1 MQERL
6 EEIRTQALKAIES
19 ASSEED
25 FEYIRI
31 KVLGRKGDLTKVLKA
46 IGQLSAEE
54 RPKIGQ
60 LANKLKKEIEA
71 SINARKEA
79 LKGVHIRGQVP
90 TLGAH
95 IKATFIPDPTLPGR
109 QRRLGRLHPITQV
122 MDEICSVFERM
133 GFTVAQGPEV
143 ELDFYNFEALN
154 IPPDHPARDMQDTF
168 YIDDKVLLRTHTSPV
183 QIRAMEKQRPP
194 MRVIALGKVYRCDS
208 DVTHTPMFHQVEGL
222 MVDRDVSFAGLKGV
236 LTAFVQQIFDPKTS
250 IRFRP
255 SFFPFTEPSAE
266 IDIQCVICRGKGCRI
281 CSQTGWLE
289 VLGAGMVHPEVF
301 RHVGYDTEEFS
312 GFAFGLGVE
321 RIAML
326 RFGIDDIRLFY
337 DNDLRFLHQ
346 F

>member
-1 MQERL
+1 MQDRL
-6 EEIRTQALKAIES
+6 EEIRTQALESIES

-25 FEYIRI
+25 LENIR
-31 KVLGRKGDLTKVLKA
+31 VRALGRKGELTMVLKT
-46 IGQLSAEE
+46 IGKLSAEE

-79 LKGVHIRGQVP
+79 LKGVHIR
-90 TLGAH
+90 
-95 IKATFIPDPTLPGR
+95 TFIPGLDPTLPGR
-109 QRRLGRLHPITQV
+109 QRRLGRLHPITQM

-133 GFTVAQGPEV
+133 GFAVAHGPEV

-183 QIRAMEKQRPP
+183 QIHAMERYRPP
-194 MRVIALGKVYRCDS
+194 MRVIAPGKVYRCDS
-208 DVTHTPMFHQVEGL
+208 DITHTPMFHQVEGL

-236 LTAFVQQIFDPKTS
+236 LTAFVQQIFDPDTLV
-250 IRFRP
+250 RFRP

-266 IDIQCVICRGKGCRI
+266 IDIQCVICKGKGCRI
-281 CSQTGWLE
+281 CSHTGWLE

>member
-6 EEIRTQALKAIES
+6 EEIRTQALEAIKS
-19 ASSEED
+19 ASSEGDLEN
-25 FEYIRI
+25 IRVR
-31 KVLGRKGDLTKVLKA
+31 VLGRKGEMTTVLKT
-46 IGQLSAEE
+46 IGKLSVEE

-60 LANKLKKEIEA
+60 LANKLKKELEA
-71 SINARKEA
+71 SINARKKA
-79 LKGVHIRGQVP
+79 LKDVHIS
-90 TLGAH
+90 
-95 IKATFIPDPTLPGR
+95 TFIPGLDPTLPGR
-109 QRRLGRLHPITQV
+109 QKRLGRLHPITQV

-154 IPPDHPARDMQDTF
+154 IPPDHPARDMHDTF
-168 YIDDKVLLRTHTSPV
+168 YIDDKVLLRTHTSPI
-183 QIRAMEKQRPP
+183 QIRAMERHRPP
-194 MRVIALGKVYRCDS
+194 MRVIAPGKVYRCDS
-208 DVTHTPMFHQVEGL
+208 DITHTPMFHQVEGL

-236 LTAFVQQIFDPKTS
+236 LTAFVQQIFDPDTL

>member
-6 EEIRTQALKAIES
+6 EEIRSQALEAIKS
-19 ASSEED
+19 ASSEKDLEN
-25 FEYIRI
+25 IRVR
-31 KVLGRKGDLTKVLKA
+31 VLGRKGEVTMVLKA
-46 IGQLSAEE
+46 IGKLSAEE
-54 RPKIGQ
+54 RPKVGQ
-60 LANKLKKEIEA
+60 RANKLKKELEA
-71 SINARKEA
+71 AINVRKKA
-79 LKGVHIRGQVP
+79 LKDVHVS
-90 TLGAH
+90 A
-95 IKATFIPDPTLPGR
+95 FIPGLDPTLPGR
-109 QRRLGRLHPITQV
+109 QKRLGRLHPITQV
-122 MDEICSVFERM
+122 MIQICSVFERM
-133 GFTVAQGPEV
+133 GFTVVQGPEV

-168 YIDDKVLLRTHTSPV
+168 YIDDKVLLRTHTSPI
-183 QIRAMEKQRPP
+183 QIRAMERQQPP
-194 MRVIALGKVYRCDS
+194 IRVIAPGKVYRCDS
-208 DVTHTPMFHQVEGL
+208 DITHTPMFHQVEGL

-236 LTAFVQQIFDPKTS
+236 LTAFVQQIFDPNTLV
-250 IRFRP
+250 RFRP

-266 IDIQCVICRGKGCRI
+266 IDIQCVICKGKGCRI

-301 RHVGYDTEEFS
+301 RHVDYDAEQFS

-326 RFGIDDIRLFY
+326 KFGIDDIRLFY